1 LPQRAAGSRG
11 GRLGLDAR
19 GARPDRAVVPG
30 GWSSFG
36 TDGFGLSDTR
46 GVLRRHFKV
55 DAPSVVLRVLEPL
68 TGLGEVD
75 ATAPARAS
83 AAYRLKDVV
92 AAPAGTS
99 EGASE

>member
-1 LPQRAAGSRG
+1 M
-11 GRLGLDAR
+11 DAR
-19 GARPDRAVVPG
+19 SARPDRAVRTRRLVLPRHR
-30 GWSSFG
+30 
-36 TDGFGLSDTR
+36 GFGLSDTR

-55 DAPSVVLRVLEPL
+55 DAPSIVLRVLQQL
-68 TGLGEVD
+68 AGLGEFD
-75 ATAPARAS
+75 ATAPARAN